1 MARRTER
8 IRGTDERGDH
18 RAMTAAT
25 TSQLLWYTTRAT
37 GLVALVLLTASVVIG
52 VLTSVRFRTR
62 AWPRFTFQDLHR
74 RISLLAVVFVALH
87 VITTVSDSFAPIGWV
102 SAVVPFTSPYR
113 RLWLGLGTVAVDL
126 LLAVTISSLLR
137 QRIRPGSWRALHWLA
152 YASWPLA
159 VFHGLGTGTD
169 PHLGW
174 VMALVVACV
183 AAVLGAVGWR
193 LVAGWPARAGVR
205 VAAGL
210 TSVTALIVLVAW
222 TATGPLRPGWAVRAG
237 TPAALLAHSEKS
249 AAAGPASGPSS
260 LSSPSVSGPS
270 VSGPS
275 VSGPSVSGPTTANLP
290 APPYRATFQGTISQ
304 RSAGVASVRIEIK
317 AETSG
322 ALVAV
327 LDVVIVGTPDGAG
340 GVAMHQGQASFGPPG
355 DPTRYHGEITGLE
368 GSRILLSLTD
378 DNGGQ
383 LNLRLD
389 VAQSGTAVTGELASV
404 AGPSGHGGSDDGN

>member
-1 MARRTER
+1 
-8 IRGTDERGDH
+8 
-18 RAMTAAT
+18 MTAAT

-210 TSVTALIVLVAW
+210 TSVSALIVLVAW

-237 TPAALLAHSEKS
+237 TPAALLAHSEKT

-260 LSSPSVSGPS
+260 VTS
-270 VSGPS
+270 
-275 VSGPSVSGPTTANLP
+275 PSVSGPTTTNLP
-290 APPYRATFQGTISQ
+290 APPYRATFQGTITQ
-304 RSAGVASVRIEIK
+304 RSAGAASVRIEIK

-327 LDVVIVGTPDGAG
+327 VDVVIVGTPDGAG
-340 GVAMHQGQASFGPPG
+340 GVAMHQSQASFGPPG
-355 DPTRYHGEITGLE
+355 DPTRYHGEISGLE

-378 DNGGQ
+378 DSGGH

-389 VAQSGTAVTGELASV
+389 VAQSGTAVTGDLASV
-404 AGPSGHGGSDDGN
+404 AGSSGGGGSDDGN